1 MPKKKAEQPVVV
13 ATVVAAPPTKKRAK
27 RQWSTYNQFVHDHY
41 SDPSVQAA
49 KVRERLKIIAKLWAE
64 HKENLTK

>member
-1 MPKKKAEQPVVV
+1 MPKKRTEQPVVV
-13 ATVVAAPPTKKRAK
+13 TPVVAAPPTKKRAK
-27 RQWSTYNQFVHDHY
+27 RQWSTYNKFVHDHY
-41 SDPSVQAA
+41 CDPSVQAA